1 MNCQDLPLADFVD
14 GEIDAATERLVER
27 HLEECPDCRALV
39 ADLRTV
45 RAAAFTLDRQE
56 PPASLLASLQAK
68 IAAERAATPPPARWP
83 NTPAAWGVWLAAAAA
98 LVLFTSMSVMPLLRQ
113 NSPAPP
119 ATSAE
124 PAVAGTAL
132 VDSVEADL
140 KAAEAHYE
148 KAIQGLEQIARSD
161 SNELDPQVAAV
172 LQKNL
177 QVVDQAIGE
186 SRAALQDQPANP
198 NVQASLFEA
207 MRSKVS
213 LLQQTVELINE
224 MRKGNQAEAGRLMQD
239 MSR

>member
-1 MNCQDLPLADFVD
+1 MNCQELPLADFVD
-14 GEIDAATERLVER
+14 GELDAASERQVER
-27 HLEECPDCRALV
+27 HLEECPECRALV

-56 PPASLLASLQAK
+56 PPAGLLASLQSA
-68 IAAERAATPPPARWP
+68 IAVEQATAAQPARWP

-98 LVLFTSMSVMPLLRQ
+98 LVLATSLTVLPLVRGGEA
-113 NSPAPP
+113 PAP
-119 ATSAE
+119 AGSA
-124 PAVAGTAL
+124 AADDAAL

-161 SNELDPQVAAV
+161 STELEPQVAAV

-186 SRAALQDQPANP
+186 SRAALRDQPANAG
-198 NVQASLFEA
+198 VQQNLFDA
-207 MRSKVS
+207 MRTKVS

-239 MSR
+239 LSR

>member
-1 MNCQDLPLADFVD
+1 VNCQELPLADFVD

-56 PPASLLASLQAK
+56 PPPSILASLQAT
-68 IAAERAATPPPARWP
+68 IAADRAATPPARWP

-113 NSPAPP
+113 NSPDPP
-119 ATSAE
+119 ASSAE

-161 SNELDPQVAAV
+161 SRELDPQVAAV